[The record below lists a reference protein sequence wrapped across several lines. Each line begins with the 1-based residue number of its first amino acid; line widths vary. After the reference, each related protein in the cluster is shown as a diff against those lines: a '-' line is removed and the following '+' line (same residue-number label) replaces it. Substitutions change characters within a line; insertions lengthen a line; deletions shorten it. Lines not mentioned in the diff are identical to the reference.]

1 MRKRTARPLHR
12 SPRTSLAIGSVAA
25 IVVASPLAV
34 LVGEAPNNAVNH
46 QAPGAIAPTKTV
58 INSVSLNQL
67 PTMALD
73 LVRSGLAQAG
83 VTLPPIDVSGIQ
95 LPDIPI
101 QVPPGLIPP
110 GLVPTETPT
119 TSAAPAA
126 PNPTP
131 AAGSPNLPA
140 GATDAAIKEI
150 TQSKPFSMVA
160 LTWDGLTDTTAYIR
174 AKQPNGQWGQWFSA
188 DGTDGNATHRAGK
201 QGTEPIWVGNTDAVQ
216 VAVTKNGQAERVK
229 PATSAPAGGNAV
241 PSTTPNAPALPTT
254 SQPSSSLPT
263 VSVAPGQIKQ
273 QAFTA
278 RQEPPAVPPAPP
290 APPAAPAAPAP
301 NAAPAPGAPAP
312 APNAAPPPTSGAPAP
327 TSGNGALQTVVNT
340 LKAILIAPGTS
351 PGDSSLGSSGPQ
363 GGKPPIISRE
373 QWGADESMRCSQPT
387 YDPQLKAAV
396 VHHSAGSNDYS
407 PAQSAEIVRGIYAYH
422 AQTLGWC
429 DIGYNAVVDKY
440 GQIFEGAYG
449 GLDKNVEGTHTGGFN
464 PDTVGVVML
473 GNLNDV
479 PPTPAQIESTGRYL
493 GWRLGLAG
501 LNPTG
506 TATLVSQGFDGS
518 QYGAGESVTKPV
530 ISGHRDY
537 DETDCPG
544 NYGYEALDQI
554 RQVAAGKLT
563 LPMQP
568 SPADP
573 DSGTQNNLVDNNSA
587 APAPGGAGPATTT
600 GAVPPAPNGPG
611 AGTPSGPV
619 LTPSD
624 VGAIAA
630 KWVELGGSN
639 GQLGRA
645 LSAETV
651 TPDGKA
657 TYANFQ
663 NGLIYWSATT
673 GAQVI
678 WGLIEKAWAA
688 LGFQNSPLGLPTGGE
703 TITGNLVS
711 QTFQFGKLIFNTSTG
726 IVSQVVQTYLN
737 ELQKNLKNPPASS
750 TAPPAPA
757 APAPAPAAAPVPA
770 PPAAPA
776 PTVPAR

>member
-1 MRKRTARPLHR
+1 VRKRTARPQGGFRRTRPRRLHR

-25 IVVASPLAV
+25 VVIASPLAI
-34 LVGEAPNNAVNH
+34 LVGEAPQAAVNH
-46 QAPGAIAPTKTV
+46 QAPGAVAPSKTV
-58 INSVSLNQL
+58 INSISLNQL

-110 GLVPTETPT
+110 GLLPTETPT
-119 TSAAPAA
+119 PAA
-126 PNPTP
+126 PVAPAPTP

-150 TQSKPFSMVA
+150 SQSKPFSMVA
-160 LTWDGLTDTTAYIR
+160 LTWDGITDTTAYIR
-174 AKQPNGQWGQWFSA
+174 AKQPNGQWGQWFST
-188 DGTDGNATHRAGK
+188 DGTDGNAQHRAGT

-216 VAVTKNGQAERVK
+216 VAVTKNGQAERVQ
-229 PATSAPAGGNAV
+229 PAATGPASGNAV
-241 PSTTPNAPALPTT
+241 PSTTPSAPAM
-254 SQPSSSLPT
+254 PSPAADSLPT
-263 VSVAPGQIKQ
+263 VSVAPGQIKP

-278 RQEPPAVPPAPP
+278 RQEPPAAPP
-290 APPAAPAAPAP
+290 ASPAPAAP
-301 NAAPAPGAPAP
+301 PA
-312 APNAAPPPTSGAPAP
+312 TSGAPAP
-327 TSGNGALQTVVNT
+327 NGAAPAPTTGGGGALQSVVNT
-340 LKAILIAPGTS
+340 LKAILISPGTS
-351 PGDSSLGSSGPQ
+351 PGDGLLGSSGSK
-363 GGKPPIISRE
+363 GGEPPIISRE

-429 DIGYNAVVDKY
+429 DIGYNAIVDKY

-479 PPTPAQIESTGRYL
+479 PPTPAQIESVGRYL

-537 DETDCPG
+537 DNTDCPG
-544 NYGYEALDQI
+544 NYGYQALDQI
-554 RQVAAGKLT
+554 RQVAAGRLT

-568 SPADP
+568 SPTDP
-573 DSGTQNNLVDNNSA
+573 DSGTQNNLLDNTSTAPNST
-587 APAPGGAGPATTT
+587 GTDPATTT
-600 GAVPPAPNGPG
+600 GAVPPAPNQSGPG
-611 AGTPSGPV
+611 TPTGPV
-619 LTPSD
+619 LKTSD
-624 VGAIAA
+624 LGAIAA

-657 TYANFQ
+657 TFANFQ
-663 NGLIYWSATT
+663 NGLIYWSTTT

-737 ELQKNLKNPPASS
+737 ELQKNLQNPPASPP
-750 TAPPAPA
+750 APAAPA

-770 PPAAPA
+770 PAPAPAPA